1 MSAWTELKDSIRKI
15 ILMESR
21 LEGLTDAIDRLAD
34 QSLDHEKRLVRIE
47 TMIEVAQGSS
57 IQFLLPSDS
66 FDYGIY

>member
-21 LEGLTDAIDRLAD
+21 LDGLTDAIDRLAD

-47 TMIEVAQGSS
+47 TMIEEAKQ
-57 IQFLLPSDS
+57 
-66 FDYGIY
+66 